1 MFIYLF
7 ILLARNMKKF
17 VQMVKKVQIKN
28 NFARTFV
35 LHKCCIKKCTVNK
48 MVFLT
53 CCTAN
58 LDFVFHGCR
67 LVEGF
72 VAVRRFRQAEDVLVG
87 DCVGLQHVGF

>member
-1 MFIYLF
+1 
-7 ILLARNMKKF
+7 MKKI
-17 VQMVKKVQIKN
+17 VNDDCKEWADQEHLRGK
-28 NFARTFV
+28 FV

-72 VAVRRFRQAEDVLVG
+72 VAVRRFRGAL
-87 DCVGLQHVGF
+87 